1 MSEEKSA
8 STHALIDTVTKL
20 LAVMVIPLVI
30 WAVKLEVQLA
40 TASVERTQLQVEIK
54 RVSEDN
60 AAVLKSV
67 RENTLALKEL
77 QTTMVYIKDRVD
89 EIKKEMKDDAK

>member
-1 MSEEKSA
+1 M
-8 STHALIDTVTKL
+8 IDTVTKI
-20 LAVMVIPLVI
+20 LAVMVIPLVM

-40 TASVERTQLQVEIK
+40 TANVERQQLHAEIK
-54 RVSEDN
+54 RVSDDN
-60 AAVLKSV
+60 AAVLASV

-89 EIKKEMKDDAK
+89 EIKREMKDDAK

>member
-1 MSEEKSA
+1 MSAEPTSPH
-8 STHALIDTVTKL
+8 TLIDTVTKI

-30 WAVKLEVQLA
+30 WAVRLEVQLA
-40 TASVERTQLQVEIK
+40 TANIERVQLQAEVK
-54 RVSEDN
+54 RVSDDN
-60 AAVLKSV
+60 ESVLRTV

-89 EIKKEMKDDAK
+89 EIKTEMKGAK

>member
-1 MSEEKSA
+1 MSSEP
-8 STHALIDTVTKL
+8 STPHTIIDTVTKI
-20 LAVMVIPLVI
+20 LAVMVIPLVM

-40 TASVERTQLQVEIK
+40 TANVERQQLYTEIK
-54 RVSEDN
+54 RVSDDN
-60 AAVLKSV
+60 AAVLSSV

-89 EIKKEMKDDAK
+89 EIKREMKDEAK

>member
-1 MSEEKSA
+1 MSSEP
-8 STHALIDTVTKL
+8 STPHTMIDTVTKI
-20 LAVMVIPLVI
+20 LAVMVIPLVM

-40 TASVERTQLQVEIK
+40 TANVERQQLHTEIK
-54 RVSEDN
+54 RVSDDN
-60 AAVLKSV
+60 AAVLSSV

-89 EIKKEMKDDAK
+89 EIKREMKDEAK